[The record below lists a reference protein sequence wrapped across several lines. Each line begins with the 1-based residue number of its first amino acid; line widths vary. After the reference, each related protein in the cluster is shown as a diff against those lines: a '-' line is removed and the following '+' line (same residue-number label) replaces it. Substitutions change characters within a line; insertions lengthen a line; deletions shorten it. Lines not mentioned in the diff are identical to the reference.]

1 MRGDFGI
8 KPLKSKTGDPSD
20 GALGQTARG
29 ALLWGG
35 GSALVRDAAQF
46 GAMLILVRLLTPV
59 DYGIAALAQAIV
71 GIAGI
76 LSIVTFSTH
85 TLQVRNPAE
94 IDWQTQFT
102 AATVLNAIVAG
113 LVLAI
118 AFGLS
123 LTEKYRETAL
133 PLAALS
139 VVFLVEIPGAL
150 RHRMLETAHDWT
162 RFRLLLVI
170 STFLSL
176 GMGLLVAMMGGGV
189 WALIIQPPMLG
200 LPAAIDLLFIQR
212 FRPDWTW
219 SWARWRDTFRFG
231 LDRIGSGIVGR
242 GRVLNEQVLLSGLY
256 DLATLGIF
264 TRATGLA
271 TLLAGRIGSVA
282 MTSLHPVITRAE
294 RRSARFRRLADLVLR
309 GVVWTTVPAAAF
321 LGLAASDTV
330 ALLYGAQWASV
341 AELMPFAAIAI
352 GLGGIITALSSLLV
366 ANDDTRAAMWL
377 DVAAAVSAVA
387 LAFLLIPRGA
397 WTFLAGLGVHGFVIA
412 VAAIALLW
420 HRRAVSIGGVLAA
433 FAPALVSC
441 AAGTA
446 AVLALRHAMGTSEH
460 LVLRLVVDASV
471 FGFSYI
477 AALRLAFARPLADL
491 LDVAPGG
498 STLARGLR
506 LTLSEG

>member
-1 MRGDFGI
+1 MAD
-8 KPLKSKTGDPSD
+8 TAPSIPTTEP
-20 GALGQTARG
+20 ARLGESARA

-35 GSALVRDAAQF
+35 GFTLMRDVAQF
-46 GAMLILVRLLTPV
+46 VTLLILVRLLTPA
-59 DYGIAALAQAIV
+59 DYGTAALAQAIV
-71 GIAGI
+71 GLASVVSVG
-76 LSIVTFSTH
+76 TFSGH
-85 TLQVRNPAE
+85 ALQMRNPDE
-94 IDWQTQFT
+94 IDWQAHFT
-102 AATVLNAIVAG
+102 AATVINTTLAI
-113 LVLAI
+113 LVLAL
-118 AFGLS
+118 AFAIS
-123 LTEKYRETAL
+123 FTTQYAQVAL
-133 PLAALS
+133 PLAALA
-139 VVFLVEIPGAL
+139 VVFIIEIPGTL
-150 RHRMLETAHDWT
+150 RHRMLETAHDWK
-162 RFRLLLVI
+162 RFRLLLIVG
-170 STFLSL
+170 TFLGL
-176 GMGLLVAMMGGGV
+176 GSGLLVAMMGGGV
-189 WALIIQPPMLG
+189 WALIVQIPMLG
-200 LPAAIDLLFIQR
+200 LPAAIDLLLIQR
-212 FRPDWTW
+212 FSPDWTW
-219 SWARWRDTFRFG
+219 SWARWRETFRFG
-231 LDRIGSGIVGR
+231 LDRIGSGLVGR

-282 MTSLHPVITRAE
+282 MMSLHPVVTRAE
-294 RRSARFRRLADLVLR
+294 RGSARFRRLADLVLR

-420 HRRAVSIGGVLAA
+420 HRRAVSIGGALAA